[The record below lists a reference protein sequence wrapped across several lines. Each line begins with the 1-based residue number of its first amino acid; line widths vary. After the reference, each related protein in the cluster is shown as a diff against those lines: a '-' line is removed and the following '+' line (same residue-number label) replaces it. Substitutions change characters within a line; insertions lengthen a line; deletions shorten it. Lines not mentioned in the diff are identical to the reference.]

1 MDGCRPAAV
10 VQTGSSSLGPASS
23 RRPPR
28 DDQTGSSSRPNRRG
42 QGPAEPPPQRVAKRR
57 GRGLLPA
64 WADEGKD
71 KDGDERGLCC

>member
-1 MDGCRPAAV
+1 LDGCRPAAV

-28 DDQTGSSSRPNRRG
+28 DDQTGSSSRPDRRG
-42 QGPAEPPPQRVAKRR
+42 LGLDEPLPQRVAKRR
-57 GRGLLPA
+57 GRGLLPP
-64 WADEGKD
+64 WAGEG